1 MAIRPSLEHCGS
13 VLCDSHMNRW
23 VKKTHWT
30 ASGARFLHALTRR
43 RQTDTAAA
51 AGDHRNLPRQ
61 LGHEP
66 VPVEVPIYFNTSEV

>member
-1 MAIRPSLEHCGS
+1 MDGSELHGHSTFFEHCGS
-13 VLCDSHMNRW
+13 VLCDSHMNHW

-30 ASGARFLHALTRR
+30 ASSARFLHALARR

-66 VPVEVPIYFNTSEV
+66 APVETSM